1 MTKGSRSSIS
11 AALEVDEPSRSGPPP
26 AYTDLAKLRNAEGL
40 VAIISRRRSTGVITF
55 AIMKEFER
63 DGRMENTSFVPENL
77 HPSYVDLLKIVGEWI
92 SKYHRGEV
100 TSEDANGK
108 ARR

>member
-1 MTKGSRSSIS
+1 MTKGSRSSTA

-55 AIMKEFER
+55 AVMKEFER
-63 DGRMENTSFVPENL
+63 DGRVENTSFVPENL
-77 HPSYVDLLKIVGEWI
+77 HGSYVDLLNLVGEWI
-92 SKYHRGEV
+92 AKFHRGEV
-100 TSEDANGK
+100 PADTANGK